1 MKKQLLIA
9 IIFFISVVNSFATRN
24 ELESIQIENNYLVAP
39 KGVKYQWFL
48 NGNPII
54 GARSQQLEVKEAGNY
69 TVELVDNEGELLDV
83 NTTVALSAT
92 GAVIRVFTIGDST
105 VQTYG
110 SGYYP
115 RTGWG
120 QIIGNF
126 FNTANV
132 SFTNKAVG
140 GTSSKSFYK
149 NYWAAI
155 RDGLQAGDFVFIQF
169 GINDR
174 NSADTARYSPTG
186 VNGGTPVF
194 ENYLTKY
201 INEIRAKGA
210 FPVLVATLRRNAWNA
225 DGTVYDAYHDHPVA
239 TRNVAKSLSVPL
251 IDLDAKAKV
260 LLESVGKTYSTRFF
274 YNNYVAGEYANY
286 PNGNSDDV
294 HFQEMGAI
302 EMAKLVVQGIK
313 DLSTDANVSK
323 LIPYIK
329 TQYQITVAAT
339 PSGNDSVTTRTTTYP
354 VGLTITLKTIPKK
367 NTAFQKWN
375 NASNTQIAT
384 TTITTVNS
392 TASATSYTA
401 IYGGTACVASVTT
414 TTPTTFCAGSNVVL
428 KANTGN
434 SYVWKNGTTQVATTA
449 NYTATTSG
457 SYTVEVTNAS
467 GCKAVS
473 APTVVSVNA
482 LPTATITASG
492 ATTFCTAGSVTLTS
506 STGSSY
512 VWKNGTTQV
521 ATTASYKAT
530 TSGSYTVEVTNAA
543 GCKAVSAATVVTA
556 NATLTPSAI
565 TGDAIV
571 CANATSRVYS
581 VTSNSDAIAYNWTV
595 PIGASITAG
604 ANTNSITVTFGAVS
618 GEISV
623 SQTNGCGVGAI
634 VKKAVSITTDC
645 ILFDAV
651 STKNSIDLNW
661 TIAGIQVK
669 SIQLMRNTS
678 SSTVGRGRIAIPAAN
693 STTYSDTS
701 AADNTDYWYWLKIT
715 DVNNVTYN
723 SNSVQGKIAVVT
735 GLDDAENEI
744 IKVYPNPFSEE
755 FAIKINNSCRY
766 IIEDLHGKTIASGN
780 TEGETLIGKNLEKGI
795 YILKIISE
803 NQSRTLKVV
812 KE

>member
-9 IIFFISVVNSFATRN
+9 IILFFSVVNSFAARN
-24 ELESIQIENNYLVAP
+24 EIESIQIENNNLVAP

-54 GARSQQLEVKEAGNY
+54 GAKGQQLEVKEAGNY
-69 TVELVDNEGELLDV
+69 AVELIDNEGELLDV

-105 VQTYG
+105 VQTYTA
-110 SGYYP
+110 GYYP

-140 GTSSKSFYK
+140 GTSSKSFYN

-174 NSADTARYSPTG
+174 NSADTNRYAPTG
-186 VNGGTPVF
+186 VGGGTPVF

-201 INEIRAKGA
+201 INEIRAKGG

-225 DGTVYDAYHDHPVA
+225 DGTAYDAYHDHPVA

-302 EMAKLVVQGIK
+302 EMAKLVVQGVSE
-313 DLSTDANVSK
+313 LSSDANMNK

-329 TQYQITVAAT
+329 PQYQIAVAAT
-339 PSGNDSVTTRTTTYP
+339 PAGNDSVTTRTTTYP
-354 VGLTITLKTIPKK
+354 AGLTITIKTIPKSRA
-367 NTAFQKWN
+367 TFQKWN
-375 NASNTQIAT
+375 NAANTQIAT
-384 TTITTVNS
+384 SLIKTVTSS
-392 TASATSYTA
+392 TAATSYTA
-401 IYGGTACVASVTT
+401 VYAGSICTASISTATS
-414 TTPTTFCAGSNVVL
+414 TTFCQG
-428 KANTGN
+428 
-434 SYVWKNGTTQVATTA
+434 
-449 NYTATTSG
+449 
-457 SYTVEVTNAS
+457 
-467 GCKAVS
+467 
-473 APTVVSVNA
+473 
-482 LPTATITASG
+482 
-492 ATTFCTAGSVTLTS
+492 GSVTLTS

-512 VWKNGTTQV
+512 VWKNGTMQV
-521 ATTASYKAT
+521 ATTATYSAK
-530 TSGSYTVEVTNAA
+530 TSGSYTVEVTSST
-543 GCKAVSAATVVTA
+543 GCKAISLPTLVTV
-556 NATLTPSAI
+556 NSTLNPSAI
-565 TGDAIV
+565 TGDDIV

-581 VTSNSDAIAYNWTV
+581 VISNADASSYTWTV
-595 PIGASITAG
+595 PTGASITAG
-604 ANTNSITVTFGAVS
+604 ANTNSITVSFGVAS
-618 GEISV
+618 GDLSV
-623 SQTNGCGVGAI
+623 SETNACGVGSV

-693 STTYSDTS
+693 ATSYSDTS
-701 AADNTDYWYWLKIT
+701 AVDNTDYWYWLKIT
-715 DVNNVTYN
+715 DVNNVAYN
-723 SNSVQGKIAVVT
+723 SASVQGKIAVVT
-735 GLDDAENEI
+735 GLDEKNQI
-744 IKVYPNPFSEE
+744 QSLVYPNPFQQEIEISKLGE
-755 FAIKINNSCRY
+755 FEYYLEDLNGKTLISGVGINNCK
-766 IIEDLHGKTIASGN
+766 LGHGISSGVY
-780 TEGETLIGKNLEKGI
+780 L
-795 YILKIISE
+795 LKIISGNE
-803 NQSRTLKVV
+803 VLTHKII
-812 KE
+812 KI